1 MEYCYE
7 RIGRICSISSITP
20 FLRYSSASPLGI
32 WRKPA
37 LVIPSEVEESL
48 DIVLAVAI
56 SSPLGIARKRA
67 KIISMPAVA
76 TGPMIRREIGDDH
89 VCLLVFDRP
98 ESGANIFDAATLD
111 ELNEHLDFIENDAS
125 LRGLIIASAKKSI
138 FVAGADLKTLLQ
150 QAQSGDLRAFIAHG
164 QRVLNRLAALKIP
177 TVAAIHGAAA
187 GGGYEVVLA
196 CDYRV
201 ASDDPAT
208 RIGLPETTLGLM
220 PAWGGCT
227 RLPRLIGIEKAA
239 EVIAKGKLYSAHEA
253 LKLGLVDEIVPR
265 DQLLDAA
272 RKKLRDGKCKLD
284 GGTRA
289 TPASQKLIP
298 PPQHGNAAPE
308 RAWEIINKTLS
319 ISPDESLRMELDAIV
334 DLGKTESTQNLIRN
348 FFLAEKYKK
357 GTSKAAPEKVV
368 HAAVIGA
375 GVMGS
380 GIAQW
385 LSSRGVTVILRDIAR
400 EQVDRGLA
408 NIEKTYAD
416 AVKRGLMTE
425 EKAKAGR
432 ARIVASTA
440 PMELRDV
447 EFIIEAASEKFEIK
461 KEIFRELG
469 MQAGPKTIVAT
480 NTSALPVGRLADTT
494 VSPEHV
500 IGLHFFNPVSRMKP
514 VEVVIAKQTSEDT
527 RDRSLAFVRQIGK
540 LPVVVR
546 DSPGFLVNRV
556 LFPYL
561 LDAAELFESGLETD
575 KIDNALVQWGMPM
588 GPLRLIDE
596 IGIDITI
603 DIGNTLEK
611 AYGRRDH
618 VSSVL
623 LWLRDGNMLGR
634 KAGAGFYKYEGK
646 AQTPN
651 ESLMQWRRALHGE
664 SDDAEG
670 PNIPRKLSELN
681 EEELAHRLIFLM
693 VNEAAR
699 CVEENVVDSREDA
712 DYGMIL
718 GTGFAPF
725 RGGPL
730 RFAEHFG
737 LKKVV
742 EELERLAQT
751 EEKFSPCEILKKHAR
766 DGTRFYEK

>member
-1 MEYCYE
+1 MK
-7 RIGRICSISSITP
+7 
-20 FLRYSSASPLGI
+20 L
-32 WRKPA
+32 
-37 LVIPSEVEESL
+37 
-48 DIVLAVAI
+48 
-56 SSPLGIARKRA
+56 
-67 KIISMPAVA
+67 MPAVA
-76 TGPMIRREIGDDH
+76 TASMIRREIGDDH
-89 VCLLVFDRP
+89 ICLLTFDRP

-111 ELNEHLDFIENDAS
+111 ELNEHLDFVENDAS
-125 LRGLIIASAKKSI
+125 LHGLILASAKKSI
-138 FVAGADLKTLLQ
+138 FIAGADLKTLLQ
-150 QAQSGDLRAFIAHG
+150 QAQSGDMRAFIAKG
-164 QRVLNRLAALKIP
+164 QRIFGRLADLNIP
-177 TVAAIHGAAA
+177 TVAAIHGASA
-187 GGGYEVVLA
+187 GGGYEVTLA

-208 RIGLPETTLGLM
+208 RIGLPETTLGLI

-227 RLPRLIGIEKAA
+227 RLPRLIGAEKAA
-239 EVIAKGKLYSAHEA
+239 EVILKGKLYSAQEA
-253 LKLGLVDEIVPR
+253 LKLGLVDEIATR
-265 DQLLDAA
+265 DQLIERA
-272 RKKLRDGKCKLD
+272 RQKLRDGKRKME
-284 GGTRA
+284 GGVSA
-289 TPASQKLIP
+289 TPGSPELAP
-298 PPQHGNAAPE
+298 PRQQGNAAPA
-308 RAWEIINKTLS
+308 RAYEIINKTLS

-334 DLGKTESTQNLIRN
+334 ELGKRESTQNLIRN

-357 GTSKAAPEKVV
+357 GPSKPPTQRVM

-432 ARIVASTA
+432 ARIVASIA

-447 EFIIEAASEKFEIK
+447 QFVIEAASEKFEIK
-461 KEIFRELG
+461 REIFRELA

-480 NTSALPVGRLADTT
+480 NTSALPVGRLADAT

-500 IGLHFFNPVSRMKP
+500 IGLHFFNPVSRMKL
-514 VEVVIAKQTSEDT
+514 VEVVIAKETSDDT
-527 RDRSLAFVRQIGK
+527 RDLSLGFVRQIGK
-540 LPVVVR
+540 LPVIVR
-546 DSPGFLVNRV
+546 DNPGFLVNRV

-561 LDAAELFESGLETD
+561 LDAAELFERGLEAD
-575 KIDNALVQWGMPM
+575 KIDNALVHWGMPM

-596 IGIDITI
+596 IGVDIAI

-618 VSSVL
+618 VPAVL
-623 LWLRDGNMLGR
+623 LWLRDGQMLGR
-634 KAGAGFYKYEGK
+634 KTGAGFYKYEGK
-646 AQTPN
+646 RQTPN
-651 ESLMQWRRALHGE
+651 DSLSQWRRALHGE
-664 SDDAEG
+664 PEGTEG
-670 PNIPRKLSELN
+670 PNIPRELSGLN
-681 EEELAHRLIFLM
+681 KEALARRLVFLM

-699 CVEENVVDSREDA
+699 CVEEKVVNSPEDA

-742 EELERLAQT
+742 DELERLAQS
-751 EEKFSPCEILKKHAR
+751 EEKFLPCEILRKHAR
-766 DGTRFYEK
+766 GGTKFYESGR

>member
-1 MEYCYE
+1 MK
-7 RIGRICSISSITP
+7 
-20 FLRYSSASPLGI
+20 L
-32 WRKPA
+32 
-37 LVIPSEVEESL
+37 
-48 DIVLAVAI
+48 
-56 SSPLGIARKRA
+56 
-67 KIISMPAVA
+67 MPAVA
-76 TGPMIRREIGDDH
+76 TASMIRREIGDDQIC
-89 VCLLVFDRP
+89 VLTFDRP

-111 ELNEHLDFIENDAS
+111 ELNENLDFVEHEAS

-150 QAQSGDLRAFIAHG
+150 QAQSGDMREFIANG
-164 QRVLNRLAALKIP
+164 QRIFGRLANLKIP
-177 TVAAIHGAAA
+177 TVAAIHGASA
-187 GGGYEVVLA
+187 GGGYEVALA
-196 CDYRV
+196 CDYRI

-208 RIGLPETTLGLM
+208 RIGLPETTLGLI

-227 RLPRLIGIEKAA
+227 RLPRLIGAEKAA
-239 EVIAKGKLYSAHEA
+239 DVILKGKLYSAQEA
-253 LKLGLVDEIVPR
+253 LKLGLLDEIAPR
-265 DQLLDAA
+265 DQLIHRAKERLRVGK
-272 RKKLRDGKCKLD
+272 RKME
-284 GGTRA
+284 GGSPG
-289 TPASQKLIP
+289 TPASLAP
-298 PPQHGNAAPE
+298 PRQHGNPAPE
-308 RAWEIINKTLS
+308 RACQIINRTSS
-319 ISPDESLRMELDAIV
+319 ISPDESFRMELDAIV
-334 DLGKTESTQNLIRN
+334 ELGKTESTQNLIRN

-357 GTSKAAPEKVV
+357 GGSQTPPEKVI

-408 NIEKTYAD
+408 NIEKIYGD

-447 EFIIEAASEKFEIK
+447 QFIIEAASEKFEVK

-500 IGLHFFNPVSRMKP
+500 IGLHFFNPVSRMKL
-514 VEVVIAKQTSEDT
+514 VEVVIAKQTSDET
-527 RDRSLAFVRQIGK
+527 RDRSLGFVRQIGK
-540 LPVVVR
+540 LPVIVR
-546 DSPGFLVNRV
+546 DNPGFLVNRV

-561 LDAAELFESGLETD
+561 LDAAELFESGAD
-575 KIDNALVQWGMPM
+575 AAAIDNALVQWGMPM

-596 IGIDITI
+596 IGVDITI
-603 DIGNTLEK
+603 DIGNTLEN

-623 LWLRDGNMLGR
+623 LWLHDGQMRGR

-651 ESLMQWRRALHGE
+651 ESLAQWRRALHGE
-664 SDDAEG
+664 PEGAEG
-670 PNIPRKLSELN
+670 PNIPPDWHRDPRTLSGLN
-681 EEELAHRLIFLM
+681 EEELAKRLILLM

-699 CVEENVVDSREDA
+699 CVEEKVVGSPEDA
-712 DYGMIL
+712 DYGMVL
-718 GTGFAPF
+718 GTGFAPC

-742 EELERLAQT
+742 DELERLAQA
-751 EEKFSPCEILKKHAR
+751 EEKFSPCEILKKHAG
-766 DGTRFYEK
+766 DGTKFY